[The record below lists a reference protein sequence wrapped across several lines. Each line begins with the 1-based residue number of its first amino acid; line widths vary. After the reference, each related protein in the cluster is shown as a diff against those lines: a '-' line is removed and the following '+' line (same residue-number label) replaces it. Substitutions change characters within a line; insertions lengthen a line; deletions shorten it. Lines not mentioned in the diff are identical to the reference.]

1 MLEIKNIS
9 KCFNLGTP
17 EEVTIFDDF
26 SLKVEEGIATTII
39 GPNGCGKSTLMKI
52 ISGALAVDGGS
63 IFIDGEDVTK
73 LTEEKRSVYI
83 GKVSQDPKDGVATN
97 LDIYENMALALKKG
111 KKFTLK
117 NLQKNA
123 DEKEII
129 KRLKSLNLG
138 LENKLHTKTGLLS
151 GGQRQSLSL
160 LMATAKRPKLLLLD
174 EHTAALDPKTSRN
187 VMDKTRD
194 LIDTEKITTLLI
206 SHNLR
211 DVVRYSDRIVMLNKG
226 QIVIDVMAKD
236 ISEAD
241 LIRKYKEELGEYEG

>member
-129 KRLKSLNLG
+129 RRLKSLNLG

-151 GGQRQSLSL
+151 GGQ
-160 LMATAKRPKLLLLD
+160 
-174 EHTAALDPKTSRN
+174 
-187 VMDKTRD
+187 
-194 LIDTEKITTLLI
+194 
-206 SHNLR
+206 
-211 DVVRYSDRIVMLNKG
+211 
-226 QIVIDVMAKD
+226 
-236 ISEAD
+236 
-241 LIRKYKEELGEYEG
+241 

>member
-9 KCFNLGTP
+9 KSFNLGTP

-39 GPNGCGKSTLMKI
+39 GPNGCGKSTLMRI
-52 ISGALAVDGGS
+52 ISGALAVDGGL

-160 LMATAKRPKLLLLD
+160 LIATAKRPKLLLLD

-187 VMDKTRD
+187 VMDKTRS

-211 DVVRYSDRIVMLNKG
+211 DVVRYSDRIIMLNKG

-236 ISEAD
+236 ISESD